1 MIPRVIIVMSDKPIE
16 PLGSLKPPRVP
27 SDGCG
32 AVVDFCGMVRGD
44 EEGEAIAA
52 LEYQAYR
59 PMAEREMEG
68 IARELL
74 EEFPCVEIYIAHR
87 FGIVPVG
94 EAAILI
100 RASARHRGEAFSF
113 VTRFMERLKADV
125 PIWKVRA
132 IPAVSPA

>member
-1 MIPRVIIVMSDKPIE
+1 MIPRVTIVMSEKSLD
-16 PLGSLKPPRVP
+16 SLKPPPVP

-44 EEGEAIAA
+44 EDGEAIAA

-59 PMAEREMEG
+59 PMAEREMER
-68 IARELL
+68 IARGLL
-74 EEFPCVEIYIAHR
+74 GEFPCLEIYIAHR
-87 FGIVPVG
+87 FGIVPAG
-94 EAAILI
+94 EAAIII

-113 VTRFMERLKADV
+113 VTSFMDRLKTDV

-132 IPAVSPA
+132 IPARAVFPT